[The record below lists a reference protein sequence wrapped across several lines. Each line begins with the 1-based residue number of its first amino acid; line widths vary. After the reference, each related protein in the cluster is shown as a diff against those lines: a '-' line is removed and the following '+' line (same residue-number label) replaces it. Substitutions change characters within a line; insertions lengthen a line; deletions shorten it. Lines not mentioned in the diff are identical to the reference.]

1 MSDFFCFLSL
11 KILTL
16 LKCPLSLFP
25 LASGSSGVLYGWMD
39 IQDNS
44 KKLIVF
50 PLVKEHW
57 IAVYWEALYYFPIW
71 FQGEVRVQC
80 DQPTGKWKKKKGKRN
95 NKATSKGLGLWART
109 VPSCRCHCLLTQ
121 SPARKFVTSG
131 RNYKIM
137 LKSFSDTV
145 LNMLDFSTLRKGNF

>member
-25 LASGSSGVLYGWMD
+25 LASGSSGALYGWMD
-39 IQDNS
+39 IYDNS
-44 KKLIVF
+44 KKLTVF

-57 IAVYWEALYYFPIW
+57 IVVYREALYYFPIW
-71 FQGEVRVQC
+71 FQRGSER
-80 DQPTGKWKKKKGKRN
+80 TMWLTNGKMEKKKGKRN

-121 SPARKFVTSG
+121 SPTRKFVTSG
-131 RNYKIM
+131 RN
-137 LKSFSDTV
+137 
-145 LNMLDFSTLRKGNF
+145 